1 MKILVRCQFRLLTI
15 FILQLLF
22 ISLLIS
28 DPWTAILVPNNMK
41 TICFATHIG
50 CVYCSSIRFW
60 PSSLFLFCL
69 LKWRQTNHRTIMR
82 VRGPT
87 VATTGTMTFFELAA
101 SKQRKYL
108 NGHEILL

>member
-41 TICFATHIG
+41 TICFATQIG
-50 CVYCSSIRFW
+50 CGI
-60 PSSLFLFCL
+60 
-69 LKWRQTNHRTIMR
+69 
-82 VRGPT
+82 VR
-87 VATTGTMTFFELAA
+87 L
-101 SKQRKYL
+101 
-108 NGHEILL
+108 

>member
-41 TICFATHIG
+41 TICFATQIG
-50 CVYCSSIRFW
+50 RGI
-60 PSSLFLFCL
+60 
-69 LKWRQTNHRTIMR
+69 
-82 VRGPT
+82 VR
-87 VATTGTMTFFELAA
+87 L
-101 SKQRKYL
+101 
-108 NGHEILL
+108 